1 MDEKKAIHQKITEK
15 PPKGKRDLSIS
26 LAGNNRKQSRSGALI
41 KRFCLVAIM
50 LACAGL
56 AQAQTYPSKPI
67 RMIVPWPPGGGVDTS
82 ARIISQ
88 PLSERL
94 GQAIVVENRPG
105 AAGNIGTA
113 LFTRE
118 KPDGYTLLMGSLSPN
133 AVNPHLYSR
142 LGFDPIK
149 DFAPVALVYIVPSFL
164 VVPASSPVN
173 TAKELV
179 AMAKANP
186 GKLNFGSGGVGS
198 SQHLF
203 GVMFNKATNI
213 DVVHVAYK
221 GTSPSETALIAGQVD
236 FMLDPPTCIPFIN
249 AGRLKALAVAS
260 SSRNPA
266 LPNVPTLDELGI
278 PGVHTS
284 TFYGVMAPANTPK
297 EIVDRL
303 NKEINA
309 ILQTPEMRA
318 RLTKFAAQP
327 GSGTPEDFAK
337 FVKAEIERYGVI
349 VKLSGAK
356 KVD

>member
-1 MDEKKAIHQKITEK
+1 METTE
-15 PPKGKRDLSIS
+15 GTQAVTARAHAAREDRRGDCRRTRHLRGRT
-26 LAGNNRKQSRSGALI
+26 LVGRVCAVALM
-41 KRFCLVAIM
+41 F
-50 LACAGL
+50 ACAGL
-56 AQAQTYPSKPI
+56 AQADTYPSKPI
-67 RMIVPWPPGGGVDTS
+67 RLIVPWPPGGGVDTS
-82 ARIISQ
+82 ARLISQ

-113 LFTRE
+113 LFTQE

-133 AVNPHLYSR
+133 AVNPHLYSK

-149 DFAPVALVYIVPSFL
+149 DFAPVALVYTVPSFV
-164 VVPASSPVN
+164 VVPASSPANSVQDLI
-173 TAKELV
+173 AL
-179 AMAKANP
+179 AKAKP

-203 GVMFNKATNI
+203 GVMFNTATHI

-221 GTSPSETALIAGQVD
+221 GTAPAETALLAGQVD
-236 FMLDPPTCIPFIN
+236 FMLDPPTCLPYVT
-249 AGRLKALAVAS
+249 AGRLKALAVAAPT
-260 SSRNPA
+260 RNPA

-284 TFYGVMAPANTPK
+284 TFYGVMAPAGTPK

-309 ILQTPEMRA
+309 ILKSEDMRE
-318 RLTKFAAQP
+318 RLTKFAAVP
-327 GSGTPEDFAK
+327 GNGTPEDFAR
-337 FVKAEIERYGVI
+337 FVQNELNRYGEI
-349 VKLSGAK
+349 VRISGAK
-356 KVD
+356 KID